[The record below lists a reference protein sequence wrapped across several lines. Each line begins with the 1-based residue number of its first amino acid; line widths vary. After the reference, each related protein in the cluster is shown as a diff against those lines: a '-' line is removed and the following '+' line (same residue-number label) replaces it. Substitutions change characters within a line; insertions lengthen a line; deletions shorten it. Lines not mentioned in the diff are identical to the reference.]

1 MRYNQELQ
9 NNNAELQSI
18 LDSVNALPDAESGG
32 SSMNEYVKCA
42 TVLRFQDLNLFGKN
56 EATFECDNLTT
67 ALSMFGQDVINTTV
81 EHIEV
86 NAPLAI
92 ESCQNMFYASKGDEC
107 LKRITLK
114 MNFSKCPNFTAVFVN
129 LKSLEIIDGT
139 PLDLRSCGNV
149 NLAFSQNNS
158 LKEVR
163 FVPSCISKNIS
174 FLHSS
179 LLSDES
185 IQSIIDGLADLTGL
199 ETQTITFHADVKAKL
214 TEAQITTITSKNW
227 TLA

>member
-1 MRYNQELQ
+1 MIYNTELQ
-9 NNNAELQSI
+9 NNNTELQSI

-32 SSMNEYVKCA
+32 SGMNEYIKYA
-42 TVLRFQDLNLFGKN
+42 TTLRFQDLNLFGKN

-67 ALSMFGQDVINTTV
+67 AFSMFEQNVINTTV

-92 ESCQNMFYASKGDEC
+92 ESCQNMFYSSNGDEC

-114 MNFSKCPNFTAVFVN
+114 MNFSKCPNFTAVFAN

-139 PLDLRSCGNV
+139 PLDLRSCGNI
-149 NLAFSQNNS
+149 NIAFSQNKS

-163 FVPSCISKNIS
+163 FAPLCIFKNLSIS
-174 FLHSS
+174 HTTF
-179 LLSDES
+179 LSDTS
-185 IQSIIDGLADLTGL
+185 IQSIIDGLADLTD
-199 ETQTITFHADVKAKL
+199 ETTQTITFHADVKAKL
-214 TEAQITTITSKNW
+214 TEEQITTITGKNW